1 MPKKKFSAEQIVA
14 LLRRIG
20 TGQICARGLPG
31 RRDIAAE
38 LRDERLNGEI
48 FHSLREA

>member
-1 MPKKKFSAEQIVA
+1 MPKTKFSAEQIVA